1 MLILALLIA
10 ATPSSAFDEQ
20 LYAGLL
26 SRYTHEV
33 SGTAGTQ
40 VDYPGLRA
48 APGWRKLVTSVERSN
63 VGGLHTRNQRM
74 AFWINVYNIF
84 TIDLLV
90 RNRPVASIR
99 DLGSSFFQPVWKLS
113 AGHVGGRSVTLDEI
127 EHEILRPMGDPRIHA
142 AIVCA
147 SISCPSLLRE
157 PWEAKRLDTQLEAAM
172 RRWIA
177 EPRKGL
183 RIDRRSRVVRL
194 SKIFDWF
201 EEDFASSGGALEFIR
216 PYLSPTDRVWLTT
229 NEPTTTIEYFD
240 YDWSLNELS
249 VPAARE

>member
-1 MLILALLIA
+1 
-10 ATPSSAFDEQ
+10 
-20 LYAGLL
+20 
-26 SRYTHEV
+26 
-33 SGTAGTQ
+33 
-40 VDYPGLRA
+40 
-48 APGWRKLVTSVERSN
+48 
-63 VGGLHTRNQRM
+63 
-74 AFWINVYNIF
+74 
-84 TIDLLV
+84 
-90 RNRPVASIR
+90 
-99 DLGSSFFQPVWKLS
+99 
-113 AGHVGGRSVTLDEI
+113 
-127 EHEILRPMGDPRIHA
+127 
-142 AIVCA
+142 
-147 SISCPSLLRE
+147 
-157 PWEAKRLDTQLEAAM
+157 M

-183 RIDRRSRVVRL
+183 RIDRGSRVVRL